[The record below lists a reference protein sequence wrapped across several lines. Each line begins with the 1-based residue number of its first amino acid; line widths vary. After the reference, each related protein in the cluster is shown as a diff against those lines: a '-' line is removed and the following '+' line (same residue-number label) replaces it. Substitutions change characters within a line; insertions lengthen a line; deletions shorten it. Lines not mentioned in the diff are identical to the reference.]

1 MKDERLTWA
10 EAKLREARRL
20 ALRYFADGVRVE
32 RKPDR
37 SPVTIADRAIETFLR
52 RQLERAFPGE
62 PVVGEEFGSPA
73 VRGRSFWTVD
83 PIDGTRAFTR
93 GLPSWGILLG
103 RVEEGRAVLAACEF
117 PVFETFL
124 GVAPGVTAYER
135 RGARHLLLPRAR
147 RAPGLSDAVIFHGGS
162 GWWLGTT
169 YQTGFAK
176 LVRRCFLE
184 RAYGDCYAYLW
195 VLRGNADAMLDYGP
209 TLWDLVPFSALARA
223 TGRVMTDFSGRP
235 TFTGPESILAHP
247 SLARQIVKT
256 LQSDV

>member
-1 MKDERLTWA
+1 MRRRDHRLTWA

-20 ALRYFADGVRVE
+20 ALRYFRQPMRIE
-32 RKPDR
+32 RKADR
-37 SPVTIADRAIETFLR
+37 SPVTVADRAIETFLR

-62 PVVGEEFGSPA
+62 PIIGEEFGPP
-73 VRGRSFWTVD
+73 RGHPSTYWTVD

-117 PVFETFL
+117 PVADTFL
-124 GVAPGVTAYER
+124 GVAPGLPAYER
-135 RGARHLLLPRAR
+135 CQGRRRRLRRAR
-147 RAPGLSDAVIFHGGS
+147 RAPALRAATVFHGGS
-162 GWWLGTT
+162 SWWLGTK
-169 YQTGFAK
+169 YQTGFSA

-209 TLWDLVPFSALARA
+209 KCWDLVPFSALAQA
-223 TGRVMTDFSGRP
+223 TGRVMTDFAGRP
-235 TFTGPESILAHP
+235 SFTGPESLLAHP
-247 SLARQIVKT
+247 SLVRQIVKI
-256 LQSDV
+256 LHV